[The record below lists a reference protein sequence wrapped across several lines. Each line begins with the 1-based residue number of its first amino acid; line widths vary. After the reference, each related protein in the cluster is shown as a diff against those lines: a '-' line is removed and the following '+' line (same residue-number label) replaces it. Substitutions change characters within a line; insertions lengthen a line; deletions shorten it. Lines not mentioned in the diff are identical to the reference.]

1 MTKSSRAF
9 SVFATAGVIARLQ
22 AARICR
28 HRFTGHLASE
38 EIRCT
43 RCKISARTKAIMP
56 VHLFGRCADMEAITE
71 IARRHGLAV
80 IEYDTQLLRIFAS
93 Q

>member
-1 MTKSSRAF
+1 ME
-9 SVFATAGVIARLQ
+9 TAGLSTSIHG
-22 AARICR
+22 I
-28 HRFTGHLASE
+28 HLDPE
-38 EIRCT
+38 EI

-71 IARRHGLAV
+71 IARQHGLAV